1 MNIGDK
7 VRLIHSK
14 EEGIVT
20 RVLPNNVIEIE
31 IEDGFRLPV
40 LKRELAV
47 VSRAIKPQP
56 TPEKATENRPTG
68 IRAEKGI
75 FMAFV
80 PLNDREIVLHLVN
93 NTDWDLP
100 YSLTTPTERHQRG
113 ISAS

>member
-47 VSRAIKPQP
+47 VSAVEAQVFRAIKPQP
-56 TPEKATENRPTG
+56 TPEKATENRPTPFLSG
-68 IRAEKGI
+68 LSFGMPWQTWWLMEVQI
-75 FMAFV
+75 
-80 PLNDREIVLHLVN
+80 
-93 NTDWDLP
+93 DL
-100 YSLTTPTERHQRG
+100 G
-113 ISAS
+113 